1 MTRKISFSFNPK
13 AWLLPLLSAVISSTL
28 YAPAPALGSND
39 FVVSTFS
46 GSGDVDGAI
55 EVGEPATTSMAPDG
69 TLFIADRHLFAV
81 RKFKDGI
88 FSDFVK
94 SGRTWNGIRSAV
106 PCGVFVKS
114 LNEIY
119 VSYCD
124 LKSVDLFDSRGVI
137 QRTYLVNVGIS
148 NMGFDWGGG
157 LSVSDN
163 GDIFLSEEE
172 NHVVIKI
179 DGASGV
185 SEIFAGKVGVRGSD
199 NGTRQQSTF
208 NVPRGLMHDRD
219 GSLLI
224 ADTLNRSIRKIDRTG
239 QVTTIVTMRCGSMGL
254 DRDSSGFIYVVGDRE
269 CGGLIYKIGQGAIY
283 DDSPKSINISLPGGI
298 AGQPLFAVNST
309 ISINRFGPSP
319 SNEIFIADWANNN
332 IKVFSI
338 DGRLLKSFG
347 ESDSWGVT
355 NSLNATKNQIYNFP
369 HKVFPIEDGSYL
381 VVDNST
387 VRHVSSSGEVLKV
400 NQLREH
406 CWYSMGVAIGPDGT
420 LYCSAGKRIFVSF
433 PDGQFMYIGSGQ
445 NFTRDGSASTS
456 AFKQVEGMAFW
467 RDELF
472 VVDGAYSGFVRK
484 VVKTGA
490 REFQVTTV
498 LGSGTNAQPTD
509 TMSKASAT
517 LIYPNQIA
525 FDFSGNLFIGGGS
538 TYLWK
543 TRIDD
548 SSPVVRIPGDFG
560 GSWIMGVATDRSGVA
575 YISTELGS
583 IFRADSSITRIS
595 PEGIGAKNGLI
606 SQASFYRP
614 IASFIDAKGALL
626 VADRDGNKIRKIQVG
641 VASGYGNLTIKTAS
655 PYLSLGNSGNSG
667 SSSNSSL
674 SLRKPRSNNSWS
686 RPSSLVPGLSEV
698 HQRGYFR
705 DDTQYFASAQTIKVL
720 RTTSGALPIWTLSRE
735 LGEDISIWWGGYFI
749 PDESGSW
756 DFRLTSD
763 DASYLWLGKDA
774 VVNYS
779 FGTSTALLS
788 LPGVHPLESKSQS
801 VYLEKDKIYPLR
813 IQFGNAIDVAS
824 FKLEVKAPSHKGNWD
839 TNLEG
844 LIWSSDFTDTQDCTN
859 YGISYTLSQSLGY
872 GTFDVPGCRNNPGK
886 SVSTSVGLKPSTPTF
901 SGVNFSG
908 NKVNIDVNLG
918 SNSSNRPDRVY
929 LVAPKLGIQASNPAL
944 GKISGSSASWTLD
957 INKLLTGTAI
967 PLEIVAERDGIA
979 SDPLLGTYQVPSI
992 TQDSSAKSVPAAPKN
1007 FKSRILGDSALITVD
1022 TPVKSD
1028 SLPTGI
1034 RLVSSSLGYSKAK
1047 ALKGEIVG
1055 DKGFIEV
1062 PLKRSMFGKKYP
1074 VLVYFVNSKGESK
1087 ALNSMLSI
1095 PSPVKVPTVPSV
1107 IPVAPKTPPKTV
1119 ICVRANQTRAFEGE
1133 NCPPGWEK
1141 R

>member
-1 MTRKISFSFNPK
+1 MIRKRIHFVHSKSWLFS
-13 AWLLPLLSAVISSTL
+13 LLAAVITATIN
-28 YAPAPALGSND
+28 APIPAVGSND
-39 FVVSTFS
+39 FAVSTFS
-46 GSGDVDGAI
+46 GSGQIDGAI

-69 TLFIADRHLFAV
+69 TLYIADRHLFAV

-106 PCGVFVKS
+106 PCGVFVRS

-124 LKSVDLFDSRGVI
+124 LKSVDLFDARGI
-137 QRTYLVNVGIS
+137 LQRTYLVNVGIS

-157 LSVSDN
+157 LSVSEN

-172 NHVVIKI
+172 NHLIIRI
-179 DGASGV
+179 DGASGT
-185 SEIFAGKVGVRGSD
+185 SEIFAGKAGVRGSD
-199 NGTRQQSTF
+199 NGTRQTSTF

-224 ADTLNRSIRKIDRTG
+224 ADTLNRSIRRIDRAG
-239 QVTTIVTMRCGSMGL
+239 QVSTIVNIRCGTMGL
-254 DRDSSGFIYVVGDRE
+254 DRDSNGFIYVVGDRE
-269 CGGLIYKIGQGAIY
+269 CGALIYKIGQGAIY
-283 DDSPKSINISLPGGI
+283 DDGPKSINISLPGGI
-298 AGQPLFAVNST
+298 SGQPLFAVNST
-309 ISINRFGPSP
+309 ISINRFGTSP

-332 IKVFSI
+332 IKVFTI

-347 ESDSWGVT
+347 EADSWGIT
-355 NSLNATKNQIYNFP
+355 NSLNGTKNQIYNFP
-369 HKVFPIEDGSYL
+369 HKVFPVEDGSYL

-387 VRHVSSSGEVLKV
+387 VRHVSSSGDVLKV

-445 NFTRDGSASTS
+445 NSTRDGSASTS

-472 VVDGAYSGFVRK
+472 VVEGAYSGFIRK

-490 REFQVTTV
+490 REFQVTTF
-498 LGSGTNAQPTD
+498 LGSGTNAQPTN
-509 TMSKASAT
+509 TMPKASAT

-538 TYLWK
+538 TFLWK
-543 TRIDD
+543 TRTDD
-548 SSPVVRIPGDFG
+548 SSPVVRIPGEFG
-560 GSWIMGVATDRSGVA
+560 GSWIMGIATDRSGVA

-583 IFRADSSITRIS
+583 IFRADSSIIRLS
-595 PEGIGAKNGLI
+595 PEGIGAKNGVI

-614 IASFIDAKGALL
+614 IASFVDSKGALL

-641 VASGYGNLTIKTAS
+641 TASGYGNLTTKSAS
-655 PYLSLGNSGNSG
+655 PYLSLSNSGSGG
-667 SSSNSSL
+667 SSSNSS
-674 SLRKPRSNNSWS
+674 SLRKPRNNNAWS

-698 HQRGYFR
+698 HQRGYFK
-705 DDTQYFASAQTIKVL
+705 DDTQHFASAQTIKVL
-720 RTTSGALPIWTLSRE
+720 RTTSSALPIWNLSRE
-735 LGEDISIWWGGYFI
+735 IGEDISIWWGGYFI

-756 DFRLTSD
+756 DLRLTSD

-774 VVNYS
+774 VLNYS

-788 LPGVHPLESKSQS
+788 LPGIHPSESKSQS
-801 VYLEKDKIYPLR
+801 IYLEKDKIYPLR
-813 IQFGNAIDVAS
+813 IQFGNSIDVAS

-844 LIWSSDFTDTQDCTN
+844 LIWSSDFTDTEDCTN

-872 GTFDVPGCRNNPGK
+872 GTFDVPGCSNNPGK
-886 SVSTSVGLKPSTPTF
+886 NINTSVSSKPSTPTF

-908 NKVNIDVNLG
+908 NTINIDVNLG
-918 SNSSNRPDRVY
+918 SNSSSRPDRVY
-929 LVAPKLGIQASNPAL
+929 LIAPKLGILASSPAI

-957 INKLLTGTAI
+957 INKLLSGTAI
-967 PLEIVAERDGIA
+967 PLEIVGERDGIA
-979 SDPLLGTYQVPSI
+979 SDPLFGTYQVPSI
-992 TQDSSAKSVPAAPKN
+992 TQETSDKSVPAAPKN
-1007 FKSRILGDSALITVD
+1007 FKSRILGDTALITVD
-1022 TPVKSD
+1022 ASLKSK
-1028 SLPTGI
+1028 SVPTGV
-1034 RLVSSSLGYSKAK
+1034 RLVSKSLGISKVK
-1047 ALKGEIVG
+1047 ALKGEVVG

-1062 PLKRSMFGKKYP
+1062 PIKRSMFGKKFS
-1074 VLVYFVNSKGESK
+1074 VLIYFVNSKGKSK
-1087 ALNSMLSI
+1087 ALNSSLAI
-1095 PSPVKVPTVPSV
+1095 PSPVKVPSVPRV
-1107 IPVAPKTPPKTV
+1107 IPVVPKTPPKTV
-1119 ICVRANQTRAFEGE
+1119 ICVRANQTRAFEGD